1 MVPVV
6 RKAGWG
12 RCSGSEVLRRSG
24 RERLKHG
31 GRGLA
36 GSPSGVRCVS
46 QRVLSGCSKEA
57 ADTLKEGGPFTEDVT
72 PARQCGEQVGTY
84 GCGGDGN
91 PRGPGFWVC
100 GCRVEGTWFMMGHGR
115 KKRVR
120 LGWRPR
126 GPWLH
131 TCVFCPGSSWAG
143 EKIRSRWA
151 VKPPGGLWHPWEQG
165 ASHPQEAIERDAAQK
180 SLGPQ

>member
-1 MVPVV
+1 MVPVA

-24 RERLKHG
+24 RESLKHG

-57 ADTLKEGGPFTEDVT
+57 AGTLKEGGPFTEDVT

-84 GCGGDGN
+84 GCGGDSN
-91 PRGPGFWVC
+91 PRGQVS
-100 GCRVEGTWFMMGHGR
+100 GCVAAGWKGR
-115 KKRVR
+115 
-120 LGWRPR
+120 
-126 GPWLH
+126 
-131 TCVFCPGSSWAG
+131 
-143 EKIRSRWA
+143 
-151 VKPPGGLWHPWEQG
+151 GL
-165 ASHPQEAIERDAAQK
+165 
-180 SLGPQ
+180 